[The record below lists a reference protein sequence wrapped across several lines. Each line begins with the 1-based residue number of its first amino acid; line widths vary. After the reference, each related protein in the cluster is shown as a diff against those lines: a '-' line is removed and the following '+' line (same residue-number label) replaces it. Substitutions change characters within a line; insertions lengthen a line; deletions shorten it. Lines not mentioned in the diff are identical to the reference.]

1 MNGFRLK
8 STKSDRPEELL
19 EGRWSHHT
27 GLAVAADDPE
37 RVDQAACR
45 GASSVDELGDS
56 EAYATF
62 RCSVSSD
69 QHAV

>member
-1 MNGFRLK
+1 M
-8 STKSDRPEELL
+8 
-19 EGRWSHHT
+19 
-27 GLAVAADDPE
+27 AADDPE

-56 EAYATF
+56 EAYATCH
-62 RCSVSSD
+62 CSVSSD